1 MLDHLLVVES
11 TDFGE
16 KKAFVPEEAATSSQ
30 ILSAKIKTN
39 EIMKAFEVEEPPAK
53 DVPYEN
59 ALATVAFAR
68 QFSPHAAEEEK
79 KKAALSLTTSEA
91 VQKAQAMLTAYDWQ
105 FVEQAANIRAYVVT
119 SLVNETTNSKPE
131 VRLKAL
137 KMLGDVTEV
146 GLFTQRTEVVT
157 RNLSDDEI
165 ESEIKRRL
173 EKLTI
178 NPDTPLVE
186 RINSEVD
193 DDAGSPAVR

>member
-1 MLDHLLVVES
+1 MLEHLLVVES

-16 KKAFVPEEAATSSQ
+16 KKTFIPEDVATSSQ
-30 ILSAKIKTN
+30 VLSAKIKTH
-39 EIMKAFEVEEPPAK
+39 EIMKAFDVEQPRAK
-53 DVPYEN
+53 DIPYEN

-68 QFSPHAAEEEK
+68 QFSPEAAEEEK
-79 KKAALSLTTSEA
+79 KKTALSLTTPEA
-91 VQKAQAMLTAYDWQ
+91 MQKAQAMLTAYDWQ

-119 SLVNETTNSKPE
+119 SLVNETTNTKPE

-157 RNLSDDEI
+157 RNLSDQEI
-165 ESEIKRRL
+165 EQEIKKRL

-186 RINSEVD
+186 RVNSEVD
-193 DDAGSPAVR
+193 DDNTPPVIK